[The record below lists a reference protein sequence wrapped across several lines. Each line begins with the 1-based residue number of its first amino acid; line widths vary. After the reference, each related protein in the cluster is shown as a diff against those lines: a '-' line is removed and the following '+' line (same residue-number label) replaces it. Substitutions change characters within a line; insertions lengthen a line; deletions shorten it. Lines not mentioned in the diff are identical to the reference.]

1 MAENRL
7 ARELETRTQAERPK
21 QWQPPQSLPDPDPQ
35 PGYKFHWKRVSLNG
49 KADSKNISSFIRE
62 GYEPVRLED
71 QPKYRLLAEKSD
83 RFPDG
88 IQIGEVLLCKIPE
101 EIVEQRNS
109 HWQRHAAAEA
119 KSVDENFLSQSDP
132 RMPLFS
138 EKKTKVSFGK
148 GT

>member
-7 ARELETRTQAERPK
+7 ARELESRTQAERPK
-21 QWQPPQSLPDPDPQ
+21 QWQQPQSLPDPDPM
-35 PGYKFHWKRVSLNG
+35 PGYKFHWKRVALG
-49 KADSKNISSFIRE
+49 DKTDSKNISSFLRE

-88 IQIGEVLLCKIPE
+88 ILIGELLLCKVPE
-101 EIVEQRNS
+101 EIVEQRNA
-109 HWQRHAAAEA
+109 HWQRQATSEA
-119 KSVDENFLSQSDP
+119 RAVENNFLKESDS

-138 EKKTKVSFGK
+138 EQKSKVSFGK